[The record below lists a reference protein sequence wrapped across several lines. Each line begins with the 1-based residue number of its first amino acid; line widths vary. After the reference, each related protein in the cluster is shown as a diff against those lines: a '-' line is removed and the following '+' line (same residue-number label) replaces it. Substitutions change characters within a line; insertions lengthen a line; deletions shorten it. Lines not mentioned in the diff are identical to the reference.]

1 MREGQGQASA
11 ARNDVALDTILTN
24 VIVID
29 AVAGVLK
36 ADVGIKD
43 GMIQGVGKGGNP
55 HTMQVTPGL
64 VVGVGTDVICGEGL
78 ILTAGG
84 LDMGACFAQSKG
96 SLMAALS
103 SGLTTLLGGGTGSLS
118 SGKWTTLLPTSCL
131 LASNFLLTR
140 F

>member
-1 MREGQGQASA
+1 M
-11 ARNDVALDTILTN
+11 ALDTILTN
-24 VIVID
+24 VVVMD

-43 GMIQGVGKGGNP
+43 GMIQGVGKAGNP

-78 ILTAGG
+78 IVTAGG
-84 LDMGACFAQSKG
+84 VDMGACFAQSKG

-118 SGKWTTLLPTSCL
+118 SGKWTTCFALMPRSL
-131 LASNFLLTR
+131 
-140 F
+140 